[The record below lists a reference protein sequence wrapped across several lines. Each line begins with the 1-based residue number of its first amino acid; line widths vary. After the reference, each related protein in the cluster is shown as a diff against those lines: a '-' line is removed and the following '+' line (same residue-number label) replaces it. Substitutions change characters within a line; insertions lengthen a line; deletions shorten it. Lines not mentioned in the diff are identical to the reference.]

1 MGGGGGV
8 LKGKEICLTKMEGK
22 KNSVILAIY
31 GKLMKVDCKKEK
43 IEIVMWSISMNFF
56 PLIIINL
63 HLYNHVFDYS
73 CHERD
78 I

>member
-1 MGGGGGV
+1 
-8 LKGKEICLTKMEGK
+8 
-22 KNSVILAIY
+22 
-31 GKLMKVDCKKEK
+31 MKVDCKKEK

-63 HLYNHVFDYS
+63 PLYNHVFDYS

>member
-1 MGGGGGV
+1 
-8 LKGKEICLTKMEGK
+8 MEGK
-22 KNSVILAIY
+22 KKFCDFSDIW
-31 GKLMKVDCKKEK
+31 LMKVDCKKEK